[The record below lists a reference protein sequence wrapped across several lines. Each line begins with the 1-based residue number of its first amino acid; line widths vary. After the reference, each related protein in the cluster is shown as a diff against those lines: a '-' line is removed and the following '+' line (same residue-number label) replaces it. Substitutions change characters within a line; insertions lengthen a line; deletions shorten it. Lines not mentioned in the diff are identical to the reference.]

1 MVLTTVKGKRLPLGG
16 IGPRLVLCHRI
27 FIVNKPPCGYT
38 SNETWSLKWEMTTD
52 KILCLH
58 VAGMVERYTRFY
70 SAFMLSIFFF
80 TPPRSG
86 VLPVNP
92 PAPLFYFL
100 YLVVY
105 TEAGVAQQVLW
116 QAACWVWEA
125 CVFKVSKKNTDDIW
139 DGDTPPLWTW
149 YHTGRARARSQTRPF
164 GRQRFSFERR
174 RSTFRIFICFI
185 RRTAMRSTRW
195 CSAVT

>member
-70 SAFMLSIFFF
+70 SAFMLFIF
-80 TPPRSG
+80 
-86 VLPVNP
+86 LPL
-92 PAPLFYFL
+92 PAPEYFRL
-100 YLVVY
+100 SRPPHSFISS
-105 TEAGVAQQVLW
+105 TWSFIQRQVLL
-116 QAACWVWEA
+116 
-125 CVFKVSKKNTDDIW
+125 N
-139 DGDTPPLWTW
+139 
-149 YHTGRARARSQTRPF
+149 
-164 GRQRFSFERR
+164 RFCDRRLVGFERR
-174 RSTFRIFICFI
+174 VCLRYQRKTPTIFETATLLLFGRGITLVARGLARKLVRSEGSVFLLN
-185 RRTAMRSTRW
+185 ADALRSVSSLHTSH
-195 CSAVT
+195 CHALH